1 MEQHMR
7 DTMMSWWGDEESKF
21 IFENRLA
28 YSESNDF
35 VYIQNIVDRCVP
47 ELKGGAKHPDKKNG
61 LINLL
66 NNKRHIWIW
75 GGGTCCTKFIREIV
89 WKENITVEGII
100 DRDPKIKEILNIPV
114 YTYDAVDF
122 QIVDC
127 LVISMIDRSAVN
139 NCTNL
144 AISLGMNRENIIV
157 YRDYYNYGVIG
168 LTDKQYFEDFIQYVE
183 GETFVDAGVL
193 NLDTSIRFAA
203 ECVRRNITDYKI
215 YAFEPDEESYK
226 KCIKV
231 KKQHPEID
239 IVLYNKGLW
248 STDTTVHF
256 ETTGTASSSIT
267 DNQDA
272 DSIEVVSLDTFIKGK
287 ITFIK
292 MDIEG
297 AELEALKGCQN
308 LIKQYRP
315 KLAISVYHKKED
327 IVEIPKYIKSL
338 VPDYHL
344 YLRHYTN
351 TFTDT
356 VLYALP

>member
-1 MEQHMR
+1 MEKQMR
-7 DTMMSWWGDEESKF
+7 DTMLSWWEDEESKF

-28 YSESNDF
+28 HNENEDF
-35 VYIQNIVDRCVP
+35 IYIQNIVDRCAP
-47 ELKGGAKHPDKKNG
+47 ELKGREKHSEKEKE

-66 NNKRHIWIW
+66 KNKSHIWIW
-75 GGGTCCTKFIREIV
+75 GGGVCCTKFIREII
-89 WKENITVEGII
+89 WEADIKVEGII
-100 DRDPKIKEILNIPV
+100 DRNSEKKEVLSIPV

-127 LVISMIDRSAVN
+127 LIISMVDKSVVN
-139 NCTNL
+139 NCFAL
-144 AISLGMNRENIIV
+144 AVSLGMSKENIVV
-157 YRDYYNYGVIG
+157 YRDYPNHMAIF
-168 LTDKQYFEDFIQYVE
+168 DKQYFEDFIKYDK
-183 GETFVDAGVL
+183 GEVFVDAGVL
-193 NLDTSIRFAA
+193 NLNTSLRFAK
-203 ECVRRNITDYKI
+203 ECEKRNISDYKI

-226 KCIKV
+226 RCIIV
-231 KKQHPEID
+231 KEKHPEID
-239 IVLYNKGLW
+239 ILLYNKGLW

-287 ITFIK
+287 ISFIK

-308 LIKQYRP
+308 IIKQYRP

-356 VLYALP
+356 VLYALT

>member
-1 MEQHMR
+1 MEKQMK
-7 DTMMSWWGDEESKF
+7 DMMLSWWEDEESKF

-28 YSESNDF
+28 HNENDDF
-35 VYIQNIVDRCVP
+35 IYIQNIVDQYVP
-47 ELKGGAKHPDKKNG
+47 ELKDRAMHFEKENE

-66 NNKRHIWIW
+66 MSKKHIWIW
-75 GGGTCCTKFIREIV
+75 GGGVCCTKLIREII
-89 WKENITVEGII
+89 WRADIKVEGII
-100 DRDPKIKEILNIPV
+100 DRNPAKEEVLNIPV
-114 YTYDAVDF
+114 YNYDAVDF
-122 QIVDC
+122 PIVDC
-127 LVISMIDRSAVN
+127 LIISMADKDAVY

-144 AISLGMNRENIIV
+144 AISLGMNKENIIV
-157 YRDYYNYGVIG
+157 YRDYYSYGVIG
-168 LTDKQYFEDFIQYVE
+168 LTDKQYFEDFIQYGE
-183 GETFVDAGVL
+183 GETFVDAGVF
-193 NLDTSIRFAA
+193 NLDTSIRFAE

-231 KKQHPEID
+231 KEQHPEMD
-239 IVLYNKGLW
+239 VKLYNKGLW
-248 STDTTVHF
+248 SSDTTVYF
-256 ETTGTASSSIT
+256 ETTGTDASRIT
-267 DNQDA
+267 DKVNA
-272 DSIEVVSLDTFIKGK
+272 NSIEVVSLDSFVKEK
-287 ITFIK
+287 VTFIK

-308 LIKQYRP
+308 TIKRYRP